1 MRSFASEWARP
12 VRVSLRPEHHTQPHA
27 AGCHAL
33 QQPTLAEKAAGLLSG
48 PTGRMLRPYTSFSSA
63 AMPEGVR
70 MADRAPPVGPVS
82 GVAEA
87 QACGGKGQG
96 QQA

>member
-63 AMPEGVR
+63 AMPAGVR
-70 MADRAPPVGPVS
+70 MTVTEAPRVGPVS
-82 GVAEA
+82 RASCHRWQKPKHAGT
-87 QACGGKGQG
+87 
-96 QQA
+96 